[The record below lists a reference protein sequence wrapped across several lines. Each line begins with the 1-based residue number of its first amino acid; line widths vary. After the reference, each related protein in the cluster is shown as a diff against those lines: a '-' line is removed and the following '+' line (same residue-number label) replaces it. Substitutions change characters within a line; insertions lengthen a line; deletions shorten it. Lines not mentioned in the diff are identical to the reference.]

1 LLCRSI
7 ALILTPWL
15 QFKDISLK
23 YAPTLP
29 PALNGVSFKLPHAAK
44 VGVVGRTGSG
54 KSTLLV
60 ALFRLIQPCDGAIVL
75 NGRSI
80 LVRRMPAQLA
90 AVQFR
95 LCLFASFGAVAGL
108 TCLQSADL
116 DALRNQ
122 LSIVP
127 QEPAM
132 FAGTLRENI
141 DPFVRYSDAEVAK
154 VIEDCGLGGRSL
166 DATVG
171 VSGENFSLGEKQLV
185 RFHPTFASHPQLPLH
200 VSHTAVDVVMPT
212 GLPGARASQAACSS
226 CPRRGHFRP
235 GPKNGSIVSEG
246 FGGKVP
252 SDHHPLHCAPSR
264 DLALV
269 QDAHRDG
276 HRQAAVHQRLQPR
289 VCGVGSLSCGLGLES
304 RAHNLFAFAAY
315 CKQHCIRF
323 STNRIVY
330 F

>member
-1 LLCRSI
+1 
-7 ALILTPWL
+7 
-15 QFKDISLK
+15 
-23 YAPTLP
+23 
-29 PALNGVSFKLPHAAK
+29 
-44 VGVVGRTGSG
+44 
-54 KSTLLV
+54 
-60 ALFRLIQPCDGAIVL
+60 
-75 NGRSI
+75 
-80 LVRRMPAQLA
+80 M
-90 AVQFR
+90 
-95 LCLFASFGAVAGL
+95 AGL

-226 CPRRGHFRP
+226 CP
-235 GPKNGSIVSEG
+235 
-246 FGGKVP
+246 
-252 SDHHPLHCAPSR
+252 
-264 DLALV
+264 
-269 QDAHRDG
+269 
-276 HRQAAVHQRLQPR
+276 
-289 VCGVGSLSCGLGLES
+289 
-304 RAHNLFAFAAY
+304 
-315 CKQHCIRF
+315 
-323 STNRIVY
+323 
-330 F
+330 